1 MQLIIIY
8 KNFEFSYIK
17 IKSTI
22 MKKNIF
28 LLLAVCS
35 FALTAFSQSDKYILA
50 MGKNLSQFD
59 SAKTT
64 DDFVKLANNFERIG
78 DAEKTE
84 WTAYYFAGLA
94 LSSAG
99 WIPSTTINKD
109 DNSGK
114 IIILMDKA
122 ELLAPNDTAKSEIYT
137 IRNMAYTQQMIVD
150 PQNRYMTYGKQA
162 KDALQKAATLY
173 PNNPRVYYLQGMSLF
188 NTPPQFGGGKD
199 KAKLVFEKA
208 IALYKIEHPLPLYP
222 NWGQKQAGYQLT
234 LCQ

>member
-1 MQLIIIY
+1 
-8 KNFEFSYIK
+8 
-17 IKSTI
+17 
-22 MKKNIF
+22 MKKIIF
-28 LLLAVCS
+28 TALVVCG
-35 FALTAFSQSDKYILA
+35 FTVAAFSQSDKYILA

-64 DDFVKLANNFERIG
+64 DDFIQLANNFERIG

-84 WTAYYFAGLA
+84 WAAYYYAGLA

-109 DNSGK
+109 DNAGK

-150 PQNRYMTYGKQA
+150 PQSRYMTYGKQA
-162 KDALQKAATLY
+162 ADALQKAETLY
-173 PNNPRVYYLQGMSLF
+173 PNNPRVFYLQGMSLF
-188 NTPPQFGGGKD
+188 NTPTQFGGGKD
-199 KAKLVFEKA
+199 KAKIVFTKA
-208 IALYKIEHPLPLYP
+208 IDLYKAEHPQPLYP
-222 NWGQKQAGYQLT
+222 NWGQKQAEYQLT
-234 LCQ
+234 LCN